1 MVVFTSRDHARLQ
14 LFDFIEGFYN
24 PKRRHSALGY
34 LSPERYEEQSLEQQ
48 KQELQKAAA
57 A

>member
-1 MVVFTSRDHARLQ
+1 MVDSRDRARVQ

-24 PKRRHSALGY
+24 PRRRHSALGY
-34 LSPERYEEQSLEQQ
+34 LSPLRYEEQSIEQ
-48 KQELQKAAA
+48 ENEPGKAAA